1 MWTHECIN
9 DLYESGFTSDKL
21 PLLFKE
27 NENANVAVKT
37 PNGMTDRMKL
47 KDVVLQGTVWG
58 GMNCTASIDKLGQ
71 MAYKKEDPIYLYKGK
86 VKIPPLSM
94 VDDIC
99 LIQKCKESFKGNAV
113 VNSFVETKKLK
124 LSDNKCHRI
133 HVGKQNGE
141 CPELNVHGK
150 KMADSLQE
158 KYLGDLYNQTG
169 NAKATVSERV
179 ARGYSIIADIKV
191 IITEIPL
198 GRSKLEMGLELRQ
211 AMLINGVLF
220 NSEAW
225 HSMTKKDVTD
235 FEKLDEMLLRFL
247 LSAHSKTPLEMLYL
261 ESGAIPVKFILASRR
276 LNYFYEIL
284 DRDEE
289 ELTKRVVMEQIE
301 NTLDGDFVDL
311 VRKDCEKLQ
320 LKFETD
326 CRLSKDDVKEKVR
339 NAAFSYLKAL
349 QETHSKSK
357 GVKYSHLE
365 TQNYLTSSLFDN
377 EETKILF
384 SLRTKMHEGFK
395 ANFPS
400 MHMEKSC
407 PLTCEDEDNL
417 MPDSQEHLFQCKKL
431 SKVKING
438 EYKHLYSIHEEE
450 IKIFL
455 EDFKRLTDLRK
466 MLCQQLQLA
475 PSTSPDALCCG
486 DDNVNM
492 LPYGM

>member
-1 MWTHECIN
+1 M
-9 DLYESGFTSDKL
+9 
-21 PLLFKE
+21 
-27 NENANVAVKT
+27 
-37 PNGMTDRMKL
+37 
-47 KDVVLQGTVWG
+47 
-58 GMNCTASIDKLGQ
+58 
-71 MAYKKEDPIYLYKGK
+71 
-86 VKIPPLSM
+86 KIPPLSM

-247 LSAHSKTPLEMLYL
+247 LSAHSITIM
-261 ESGAIPVKFILASRR
+261 
-276 LNYFYEIL
+276 
-284 DRDEE
+284 
-289 ELTKRVVMEQIE
+289 
-301 NTLDGDFVDL
+301 
-311 VRKDCEKLQ
+311 
-320 LKFETD
+320 
-326 CRLSKDDVKEKVR
+326 
-339 NAAFSYLKAL
+339 
-349 QETHSKSK
+349 
-357 GVKYSHLE
+357 
-365 TQNYLTSSLFDN
+365 
-377 EETKILF
+377 
-384 SLRTKMHEGFK
+384 
-395 ANFPS
+395 
-400 MHMEKSC
+400 
-407 PLTCEDEDNL
+407 
-417 MPDSQEHLFQCKKL
+417 
-431 SKVKING
+431 
-438 EYKHLYSIHEEE
+438 
-450 IKIFL
+450 
-455 EDFKRLTDLRK
+455 
-466 MLCQQLQLA
+466 
-475 PSTSPDALCCG
+475 
-486 DDNVNM
+486 NVI
-492 LPYGM
+492 